1 MNDSMQEI
9 RTSNIPNYPL
19 MKYIDSHTTLRY
31 GTDYRII
38 FRIWGGVNLPYL
50 VKALLQSQSTI
61 NI

>member
-19 MKYIDSHTTLRY
+19 MKYIDAHTTLRY

-38 FRIWGGVNLPYL
+38 FRIGGVNLPYL